1 MCLSRRRNAVAPKG
15 EDIGTAN
22 IDGSEVEGVTLVDLN
37 AEQEQ
42 GQEQEQ
48 EQPLADENKGNHDE
62 SNGSKS
68 LVEAGEPA
76 NTATSKEAVLPLGA
90 AHPGAAAATAASPQ
104 QGAYPLEQPF
114 PLQRRVRGADTA
126 EADVCAALRFKGIG
140 RQGAVIFLLID

>member
-1 MCLSRRRNAVAPKG
+1 
-15 EDIGTAN
+15 
-22 IDGSEVEGVTLVDLN
+22 VDLN
-37 AEQEQ
+37 GEQEQEQ
-42 GQEQEQ
+42 GQEQ

-62 SNGSKS
+62 SNGSNS

-126 EADVCAALRFKGIG
+126 EADACAALRVKGIG
-140 RQGAVIFLLID
+140 RQGAVIFFY